1 MKNKLQSLIYIHSS
15 TVLCHLIK
23 FKYYSRLTVR
33 ISFWK
38 KHHEY
43 HINVVHLSFSRP
55 FHSFNRMAVSKSVP
69 FPHRIRPHKAIN
81 TNAKYNWQSVII
93 LYSVIQTST
102 EKKKFESKCPV
113 NLSCRWKRLA
123 NSCLE
128 YKICPRRCLRQ
139 VVRLKRRPKVSKWP
153 LDAARIISRQSRA
166 LAVFP
171 FPSTDDRCTH
181 CYCLITY

>member
-15 TVLCHLIK
+15 TVLCHLMK

-43 HINVVHLSFSRP
+43 HINVVHLSFSRL
-55 FHSFNRMAVSKSVP
+55 FDSFDRMAVSKYVP

-102 EKKKFESKCPV
+102 EKKSLNQSVQSIFPAGGRDSPILAWNIKFARVVPAPS
-113 NLSCRWKRLA
+113 
-123 NSCLE
+123 
-128 YKICPRRCLRQ
+128 RQ
-139 VVRLKRRPKVSKWP
+139 VKTASE
-153 LDAARIISRQSRA
+153 SQ
-166 LAVFP
+166 
-171 FPSTDDRCTH
+171 
-181 CYCLITY
+181 